1 MQLYSHA
8 YHQLPAST
16 KVTAIPYKLK
26 PTIKTNLLSRELC
39 LSSRQL
45 IDQYQQG
52 SLLCLIAKVRRERA
66 AIMLAIDLVWIKA
79 IKKVILQVTR
89 ACLRKVTNVTVE
101 MKFCRNSVKTLTYL
115 KAVATVQLLN
125 LCKSRILVS

>member
-1 MQLYSHA
+1 M
-8 YHQLPAST
+8 
-16 KVTAIPYKLK
+16 
-26 PTIKTNLLSRELC
+26 
-39 LSSRQL
+39 

-89 ACLRKVTNVTVE
+89 ACLRKVTNVTV
-101 MKFCRNSVKTLTYL
+101 KCRNSVKTLTYL
-115 KAVATVQLLN
+115 KAVATV
-125 LCKSRILVS
+125 

>member
-1 MQLYSHA
+1 MNLCKLMQLHSHA

-16 KVTAIPYKLK
+16 KVTAIPYELK

-39 LSSRQL
+39 LSSRQS

-52 SLLCLIAKVRRERA
+52 SLLCLIAKVRRERVT
-66 AIMLAIDLVWIKA
+66 IMLAIDLVWIKA

-101 MKFCRNSVKTLTYL
+101 IE
-115 KAVATVQLLN
+115 
-125 LCKSRILVS
+125 SRDKVL